1 MRFSEPTDPKLV
13 IRILPSR
20 DVRPAVLP
28 CVTGWAVNPSAGWK
42 LGFGFSRLNAA
53 FPIAWRI
60 ILGTVSRIRI
70 TPINFQPFS
79 WPFGR
84 GPTTRSWKGT
94 KTLSMV
100 IINHLLT
107 GMILEVVG
115 KTSQGFVHTLSC
127 IVGISWFR
135 EKYNTR
141 WFNLWPFDS
150 RWLEV
155 TFTTFRSENLPPNPH
170 LKKRLPS
177 LN

>member
-1 MRFSEPTDPKLV
+1 MGLTIEVFQNPLIPILWSESFRP
-13 IRILPSR
+13 LPR
-20 DVRPAVLP
+20 
-28 CVTGWAVNPSAGWK
+28 VTGWAVNPSAGWK

-60 ILGTVSRIRI
+60 ILGSVRRIRI
-70 TPINFQPFS
+70 TPMYFGHFHGK
-79 WPFGR
+79 FGR
-84 GPTTRSWKGT
+84 GPSGYLR
-94 KTLSMV
+94 
-100 IINHLLT
+100 T

-115 KTSQGFVHTLSC
+115 ATSQGFVHTLSC

-155 TFTTFRSENLPPNPH
+155 TFTTFRSKNLPPNH
-170 LKKRLPS
+170 HLLKKLPS